1 MIEAR
6 VRDYR
11 GVERADLE
19 VAPIALVGGR
29 NGSGKTSLAQAIGS
43 VLCGDALPLAGIS
56 RNSAGVL
63 IRAGRDAA
71 AAIVQSASG
80 TARVDWPSC
89 TRRTENEPPEASA
102 YAVGFKSIVAVP
114 DRDRM
119 VILSEYLHAAPTRD
133 DLAQAI
139 ADELEASRPDI
150 VEAVWDLIQTRGGWD
165 AAHVVRRERGAE
177 LKGMWRQATGQN
189 YGSKIAAMYRPDLAD
204 EKRSTE
210 QLVAEVETARR
221 GFEEAV
227 ATAAVS
233 GDAKKRLE
241 ELAAQAGNH
250 GMALARAE
258 TIVKGAEELLQK
270 ALDARAAC
278 LPAVVG
284 GGEIACPHCGA
295 MVLVIRRN
303 LVETVLEAAPTDRI
317 DEGELKKRRLAIAG
331 ADGDIARTRGELG
344 TAQRQRADAEHEL
357 QGALGARTA
366 LETMPAAPQ
375 RGADLERARA
385 ALAAAEK
392 RLTEV
397 RTKRAADKVH
407 ASVADNEVLLGILAP
422 EGLRARKLSRVL
434 DAFNAGP
441 LLRLTYSAGWG
452 EVTISPDLEVL
463 YRGRLY
469 ALLSAS
475 EQFRVRV
482 VLQLAMAQL
491 DGSAMVIV
499 DGADI
504 LDAPGRQELFAML
517 SDAGLPALVTMTLP
531 IRDRMPD
538 LAAAGLGRSY
548 WLAAG
553 LIEPITQAAEA
564 A

>member
-11 GVERADLE
+11 GVERADIE
-19 VAPIALVGGR
+19 VAHIALVGGR

-43 VLCGDALPLAGIS
+43 VLCGDALPLAGIN

-71 AAIVQSASG
+71 AAIVQSETG
-80 TARVDWPSC
+80 TAQVDWPSC

-150 VEAVWDLIQTRGGWD
+150 VEAVWDLIQSRGGWD
-165 AAHVVRRERGAE
+165 AACAVRRERGAE
-177 LKGMWRQATGQN
+177 LKGQWRQITGQN
-189 YGSKIAAMYRPDLAD
+189 YGSRIASMFRPDLAD
-204 EKRSTE
+204 EPRSTNE
-210 QLVAEVETARR
+210 LVAEVETARQS
-221 GFEEAV
+221 FEEAV

-233 GDAKKRLE
+233 GEAKKRLE
-241 ELAAQAGNH
+241 EMAANAGNLE
-250 GMALARAE
+250 MALRKAE
-258 TIVKGAEELLQK
+258 AIADGAEQALQQ
-270 ALDARAAC
+270 ALDARAQC

-284 GGEIACPHCGA
+284 GGEIPCPHCGG
-295 MVLVIRRN
+295 MVLVMRRN

-331 ADGDIARTRGELG
+331 ADGDIARCRGELG
-344 TAQRQRADAEHEL
+344 NAQRQRADANHEL
-357 QGALGARTA
+357 QAALTARVT
-366 LETMPAAPQ
+366 LDTMPAAAQ

-385 ALAAAEK
+385 ALAGAEK

-422 EGLRARKLSRVL
+422 EGLRARKLIRVL
-434 DAFNAGP
+434 DAFNQGP
-441 LLRLTYSAGWG
+441 ILRLTYAAGWG
-452 EVTISPDLEVL
+452 EVTLNPDLEVL
-463 YRGRLY
+463 YRGRHY

-491 DGSAMVIV
+491 DGSAMVVI

-517 SDAGLPALVTMTLP
+517 SDAGLPAIVTMTLP

-538 LAAAGLGRSY
+538 LTAAGLGNSY

-553 LIEPITQAAEA
+553 LIEPITATSEA